1 MKTNKCA
8 KSKKTLK
15 SNCALDGDSIG
26 DSKFKMLLLNARN
39 INKRLELE
47 SYVKING
54 YTIVAVTESWAT
66 PDISDLEL
74 QLQLEGFVLFRKD
87 RSVVRDG
94 RGGGVLPVCQ

>member
-1 MKTNKCA
+1 VKTNKCA
-8 KSKKTLK
+8 KSKKTLN

-26 DSKFKMLLLNARN
+26 DSKFKMLLLNARSIIN

-74 QLQLEGFVLFRKD
+74 QLQLRGFC
-87 RSVVRDG
+87 SVS
-94 RGGGVLPVCQ
+94 